1 MLATELKLK
10 TYDSRGKKMKRK
22 VGRNIQD
29 EIKINQL
36 RKKCKDMKMQLKNLN
51 NYLDAVHNS
60 NVMQKY

>member
-36 RKKCKDMKMQLKNLN
+36 RKKCKDMKMQFKNLN
-51 NYLDAVHNS
+51 NYLDAVNNS

>member
-36 RKKCKDMKMQLKNLN
+36 RKKCRDMKMQFKNLN

>member
-36 RKKCKDMKMQLKNLN
+36 RKKCRDMKMQFKNLN
-51 NYLDAVHNS
+51 NYLDAVNNS

>member
-29 EIKINQL
+29 EIKNKL
-36 RKKCKDMKMQLKNLN
+36 VKKEMQRHEN
-51 NYLDAVHNS
+51 AI
-60 NVMQKY
+60 QKSE